1 MIKVDGVKSTVKNME
16 ALSKRY
22 SKNIA
27 AALVKGGH
35 LVRGDAVQSI
45 QDVSP
50 GEDVVRYREGSTSYQ
65 HKVSKQG
72 DAPNTDTGTLANSIQ
87 VEVKPEGVYVGT
99 RIDYA
104 KYLEFG
110 DHPFLVPALEKN
122 RKGIKKLIIF
132 AIKETKK

>member
-1 MIKVDGVKSTVKNME
+1 MIQVDGVESTAKNMK

-27 AALVKGGH
+27 EALVKGGH
-35 LVRGDAVQSI
+35 LVRGDAIQSI
-45 QDVSP
+45 QDVTT
-50 GEDVVRYREGSTSYQ
+50 GDEVVRYREGGASYL
-65 HKVSKQG
+65 HTTG
-72 DAPNTDTGTLANSIQ
+72 ADGEAPNTDTGALVASIQ

-99 RIDYA
+99 SIEYA

-110 DHPFLVPALEKN
+110 NHPFLVPALEKN
-122 RKGIKKLIIF
+122 RPVIRKLISF

>member
-1 MIKVDGVKSTVKNME
+1 MITVDGVDSTAKNMK

-27 AALVKGGH
+27 KALVKGGH
-35 LVRGDAVQSI
+35 LVRGDAAQSI

-50 GEDVVRYREGSTSYQ
+50 GKDDVRYREGGASYQ
-65 HKVSKQG
+65 HKVAKKG

-110 DHPFLVPALEKN
+110 DHPFLVPALEAN
-122 RKGIKKLIIF
+122 RKNIKKLISF
-132 AIKETKK
+132 AIKETTK